1 MIDLDLEVNTYR
13 KDDRMEVLKFKP
25 IYKKK
30 IWGGRKLA
38 TKFNRQIPDGNVG
51 ESWEL
56 AAHNHGS
63 STIANGQYQGQE
75 LMEVVAE
82 EGRNLLGTAISEA
95 AFDKFPLLIKF
106 LDINDKLSVQVHP
119 DDEYAQEHTAGE
131 LGKTEMW
138 YIMAAEEDAKLI
150 YGIDSEVSKEEFAE
164 AIAEGELHQHLEE
177 LSVET
182 GDVVFIPSGTVHST
196 LGGVL
201 IAEIQ
206 QNSDTTYR
214 VYDWNRVG
222 DDGKPRDLHIESA
235 LDVIDFGSKPRDKV
249 EGLTI
254 EGAGYTRELQV
265 ACPYFITETLDIT
278 TSYQSQAN
286 GERFY
291 VLMGLEGT
299 ATIDYETGSTELSS
313 GETALIPADLG
324 EYEIKGDCKIISS
337 YIKDIEELKAELQAK
352 GYSKNDIA
360 KIAGL

>member
-1 MIDLDLEVNTYR
+1 
-13 KDDRMEVLKFKP
+13 MEVLKFKAV
-25 IYKKK
+25 YKKK

-38 TKFNRQIPDGNVG
+38 TKFNRQIPEGNVG

-56 AAHNHGS
+56 AAHEHGS

-75 LMEVVAE
+75 LMEVVAK
-82 EGRNLLGTAISEA
+82 EGKNLLGTAISVE

-119 DDEYAQEHTAGE
+119 DDQYAQEHAAGE

-138 YIMAAEEDAKLI
+138 YIMDAEEDAKLI
-150 YGIDSEVSKEEFAE
+150 YGIDKEVNRDEFAAAIE
-164 AIAEGELHQHLEE
+164 AGELRQHLEE
-177 LSVET
+177 LSVEA

-235 LDVIDFGSKPRDKV
+235 LDVIDFGSEPRDKV

-254 EGAGYTRELQV
+254 EKEGYTREIQV
-265 ACPYFITETLDIT
+265 ACPYFTTETLDIT
-278 TSYQSQAN
+278 TTYQGQAN

-291 VLMGLEGT
+291 VLMGLEGSV
-299 ATIDYETGSTELSS
+299 TINYKDGSTELTA

-324 EYEIKGDCKIISS
+324 SYELKGDSKVIVS
-337 YIKDIEELKAELQAK
+337 YIKDPAQVKEELKNDGYNEEEL
-352 GYSKNDIA
+352 A
-360 KIAGL
+360 KIAGLS

>member
-1 MIDLDLEVNTYR
+1 
-13 KDDRMEVLKFKP
+13 MEVLKFKP
-25 IYKKK
+25 VYKKK

-38 TKFNRQIPDGNVG
+38 TKFNRQIPEGNVG

-56 AAHNHGS
+56 AAHEHGS

-75 LMEVVAE
+75 LMEVVAQ
-82 EGRNLLGTAISEA
+82 EGENLLGSTISKTAFE
-95 AFDKFPLLIKF
+95 KFPLLIKF

-119 DDEYAQEHTAGE
+119 DDQYAKEHAAGE

-138 YIMAAEEDAKLI
+138 YIMDAEEDAKLI
-150 YGIDSEVSKEEFAE
+150 YGIDSEVSKEEFAT
-164 AIAEGELHQHLEE
+164 AIKEGELHQHLEE
-177 LSVET
+177 LSVEA

-222 DDGKPRDLHIESA
+222 DDGQPRDLHIESA
-235 LDVIDFGSKPRDKV
+235 LDVIDFGSEPRDKV

-254 EGAGYTRELQV
+254 EGDGYTREIQV

-278 TSYQSQAN
+278 TTYQGQAN

-291 VLMGLEGT
+291 VLMGLEGS
-299 ATIDYETGSTELSS
+299 ATIKYEGESTELTA

-324 EYEIKGDCKIISS
+324 DYELIGDCKIISS
-337 YIKDIEELKAELQAK
+337 YIKDIEQLKEELKTA
-352 GYSKNDIA
+352 GYSENEIT